1 MDSRQDWYPTFS
13 WLAGV
18 SDRDDAPIKPLPID
32 PTDPTK
38 DIYQNFTSFPSVDGV
53 NLWPF
58 LLENPGAANRSSAH
72 AALVLTKEVVLVGKY
87 KLLVAQNVGWDH
99 TTDNGWK
106 QPANT
111 TEFPGDPW
119 HKGGETWLAPAKTD
133 PCASTSV
140 RFSCLHGE

>member
-18 SDRDDAPIKPLPID
+18 SGRDDAPIKPLPID

-58 LLENPGAANRSSAH
+58 LIENMEISSCCMSSSFTIAAIMIAGFASGVSFA
-72 AALVLTKEVVLVGKY
+72 
-87 KLLVAQNVGWDH
+87 DH
-99 TTDNGWK
+99 I
-106 QPANT
+106 
-111 TEFPGDPW
+111 E
-119 HKGGETWLAPAKTD
+119 
-133 PCASTSV
+133 
-140 RFSCLHGE
+140 